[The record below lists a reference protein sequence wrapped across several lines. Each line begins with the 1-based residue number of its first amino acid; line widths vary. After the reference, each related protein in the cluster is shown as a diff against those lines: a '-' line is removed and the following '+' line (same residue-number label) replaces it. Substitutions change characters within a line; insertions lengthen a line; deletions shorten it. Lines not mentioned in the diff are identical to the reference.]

1 LAASLGRHTING
13 KSAKSSAKKIHTSA
27 LLSIKDQKIFKMK
40 KFTASPYL
48 KNISDVSKIFKMLK
62 PVNGPN
68 ESIKKQILQHN
79 EENKKNHEIV

>member
-1 LAASLGRHTING
+1 
-13 KSAKSSAKKIHTSA
+13 
-27 LLSIKDQKIFKMK
+27 MK